1 MTLTI
6 SRESSPKRKE
16 LVLMTWSLT
25 LSHTYGR
32 QEMGKDPRI
41 TMIKMIFSGTPKL
54 LDE

>member
-1 MTLTI
+1 MHGLI
-6 SRESSPKRKE
+6 YSPNDTHHFKGKLPKKE
-16 LVLMTWSLT
+16 RAR
-25 LSHTYGR
+25 HTYGR